1 MGKTSWRRSA
11 RTYREDGMEQEKAE
25 KKEIVEIK
33 DGRVEVAP
41 DEERVLE
48 LTRTYSFEGE
58 QIYVIDFSGLEDI
71 TADDMIRAN
80 NIMTNAGTVAVVPEN
95 NMHYALIIAS
105 SATGIP
111 IEFFKRLRPR
121 DAIKV
126 KNMVTRFFYGTD

>member
-1 MGKTSWRRSA
+1 MDQK
-11 RTYREDGMEQEKAE
+11 KAE

-33 DGRVEVAP
+33 DGKVEVSA
-41 DEERVLE
+41 DEERTLGLTKTYMFEEQQISVL
-48 LTRTYSFEGE
+48 
-58 QIYVIDFSGLEDI
+58 DFSGLEDI

-95 NMHYALIIAS
+95 NLHYALIIAA
-105 SATGIP
+105 SATGMP
-111 IEFFKRLRPR
+111 IEFFRQLKPR